1 MRFLVYFKVYE
12 MLKDVHIVVLPVQV
26 VRYLGFLEV
35 EIIKANFLKK
45 SLKCHLQ
52 DSYPGSQGNAQ
63 LFQPFLGKVGQLQHS
78 NLCLLKDPRVLLV
91 TQVLGKDACVR
102 LKMGDLP

>member
-52 DSYPGSQGNAQ
+52 DPYPGPQGNAQ
-63 LFQPFLGKVGQLQHS
+63 LLQSFLGKVGKLKHP
-78 NLCLLKDPRVLLV
+78 NLCLLKDTSVLLV
-91 TQVLGKDACVR
+91 TKVLQE
-102 LKMGDLP
+102 